1 MKRVRTCLRRVFPIA
16 LAQVV
21 AFVAILSA
29 AASAHA
35 QVGMYAGSATQ
46 YPYGFQEDFASTP
59 IQGIDYGVARIIRAE
74 ADWNLAASKAALNW
88 TEVQRQEMQNYKDWT
103 ATYFE
108 VRRMWREFRAAERG
122 RQPTAADFVRYA
134 QMGKPRRL
142 SPSELDPITG
152 QLAWPTL
159 LQNSDF
165 SVFRM
170 ELDQV
175 FADRA
180 ARGVIGGEQYL
191 RANRLADSMLAA
203 LRRHIYEVPAGEY
216 MLARRFL
223 ESVAFEVQV
232 PAT

>member
-1 MKRVRTCLRRVFPIA
+1 MRAFAGRLRASCSVLVGS
-16 LAQVV
+16 LAAVG
-21 AFVAILSA
+21 LM
-29 AASAHA
+29 AASAA
-35 QVGMYAGSATQ
+35 GQYGGYVGSATQ
-46 YPYGFQEDFASTP
+46 YPYGYGEEIATTP

-142 SPSELDPITG
+142 TPSELDPISG
-152 QLAWPTL
+152 QLGWPML
-159 LQNSDF
+159 LRNADF
-165 SVFRM
+165 AIYRM

-191 RANRLADSMLAA
+191 RANRLADSMLEA
-203 LRRHIYEVPAGEY
+203 LRRHIYEVPPGEY

-223 ESVAFEVQV
+223 ESVSYEVQV